1 MSSFQS
7 AIDEAMRAA
16 EEMGAPSA
24 PSAPSGG
31 VGGIDIESLI
41 AEANAAATEIPQEAK
56 VSEFDQPDLQA
67 GAVREM
73 EGIVDVIPYSPWE
86 PIPLREVARGAVGM
100 YMDAANTLA
109 NPGMRAQFFRSLMRP
124 AEWVAGMYDSITGAE
139 TDPAARELTARL
151 LAERLSMALEPE
163 GSGLTTADLPSEI
176 VAMRGMAEGLASGQE
191 EGIRGDIARGVGQSL
206 PQFAALAATG
216 GGSAP
221 VAMAAQTL
229 IPLSTYSQ
237 GMQEAIGDLE
247 QERADAALA
256 GEPLPVINLQDLR
269 TRAEASAVINTA
281 VEMGGAAIGGRAI
294 GKIAKRMSDTPAGRG
309 LSAALAR
316 TGAARAAERMAVTPA
331 TQAFRAITSGTNRI
345 TPGFLRGL
353 RDIALTSGAEEA
365 GEELVTGVLMAP
377 FTYAPLGEDLSN
389 ALYSSMI
396 GFGAGG
402 VGGVGVTAGVK
413 VKQAGA
419 NLYDSFRAESDADR
433 IVRVAH
439 SETLRKRIDFTA
451 DLEKAERDRI
461 AVSLE
466 SMNGMTPD
474 ERGRFLRELNDR
486 RGQIDG
492 TVEQLLEQ
500 RRNKEEA
507 LAGIEQQEQS
517 GATPPEG
524 TSFSTMRDLVMED
537 VKDID
542 SKIMQATRDK
552 VVAEAEYNAVAEKML
567 DMPKDARQSTPEN
580 VLNHLGQSSGVALE
594 QAQAPK
600 SGTRLQSDL
609 EALGMKVVW
618 FRPKEGTFNPAFHTK
633 STRGVIYLN
642 ANADAKAARAYAM
655 EEMFHDIQMF
665 RPDIAAAYMQSAG
678 MESVYRAGVEYAA
691 RGRPESAQAARLDE
705 AALGQA
711 IAVAERLAGEQ
722 GAIAPTEARRGAA
735 RLEQEGAAN
744 LFAPAAAALSE
755 AGVVGSFL
763 RTAARLGL
771 SGRQARAAV
780 AVLDTV
786 ARSAAVERVQ
796 GEQVAPAMSPLAR
809 TLLWANDLNISY
821 ARGPEGVEA
830 VPVAKAKKAKEAT
843 VEQPPMPTKPKA
855 PSELTPFQS
864 EVVSTIGLTP
874 AEARSTVI
882 EYMTGSPGIQSF
894 ATGKLQGIKDIV
906 KFLHARR
913 MASGLR
919 TLDLE
924 KAADRKTLSRM
935 LAAEAIAAIK
945 AEGNALTW
953 YDEVIQDMLAKLSVT
968 YPELATEQRARNAL
982 IIALA
987 ITSQGQNVQDN
998 LDSALRLYEQYRDT
1012 VDSQGKGRFPVF
1024 GTGKEGAAMRA
1035 NFKLANEFM
1044 DRYGPDLLSRFL
1056 RTPFTVKQLRDAGF
1070 KIEGEIVSEQV
1081 LGSSIFGPKIGFGFM
1096 SNLFG
1101 NFDPVTMDMWFMR
1114 TIGRLMGRLPKFRQD
1129 LFDKQMQRLRDSIS
1143 ESGTN
1148 GIYSGQF
1155 PPELV
1160 AAAADPNQPDKAIE
1174 LATLVTKAHEKDFKV
1189 NRAEFDSGERIK
1201 TNLVNASATVLSS
1214 LSDPNDAPSSGGQ
1227 RNLLRKVVRD
1237 AVALVSSVTGTD
1249 ITNASFQA
1257 LIWYPEQYLYNSL
1270 GAKLRVIGEN
1280 YSNAATTLLVKKGI
1294 DRGRLDDA
1302 VRRSREL
1309 RSAGVRG
1316 VAVPAVAGATG
1327 AVGGQPSLTSPLT
1340 PAEQSQ
1346 FLTDQPGAVARNWQ
1360 LPNTDRTVD
1369 AKVRNSQNSAAG
1381 IRFARGQRSGGGTA
1395 WSYRPEGGDAG
1406 RVRTLKSIRA
1416 DYVEV
1421 FVPGVGLSTVL
1432 LRTKNKAPK
1441 VYELAAGEKS
1451 AAVFHRLITEGK
1463 AKNPFGS
1470 SVFIYPEAD
1479 YQSMRLFVT
1488 KDGESGFALKP
1499 DGDIVSVFS
1508 IPGNGEF
1515 RGLMETAVAAGGRK
1529 LDCFDT
1535 VLPPAYAPH
1544 GFKAAAR
1551 LSWSD
1556 EQAPPDWDK
1565 AKYAKFNNGEPD
1577 VVFMARDDSYIA
1589 AYEAGDGQ
1597 RFDDYGAAVA
1607 EQEALISF
1615 ARASDADYLSAVDRG
1630 DMGAAQR
1637 MVDAA
1642 AQAAGYRY
1650 RAFHGTD
1657 AAFTSFSKDVYPNF
1671 ANPQE
1676 VLGFF
1681 FASDREYAQ
1690 QYGANVINAYVRLT
1704 NPKREPA
1711 SRIDEIE
1718 NGTVEAAEDY
1728 KMSLVDAGHD
1738 GIIFGRG
1745 EAQELVAF
1753 EPQQIKSAD
1762 PVTRDA
1768 DGNVIPLSNRFDITT
1783 EDISFARAPEDPEVA
1798 ALKQQIADLQRQIR
1812 DVQNVTAA
1820 QRANALREVRI
1831 LQRKLSAAELIASQK
1846 VGQAQRAAARAERM
1860 ATETEEVRAA
1870 AEKTISDLT
1879 TELDAAEATIRRMR
1893 AEARTAASGAEVAA
1907 LEAKIDRVSNWA
1919 YAIGRNEGLL
1929 SGQVQGQRQARRTE
1943 VAPLQTRVAR
1953 MSDRIALLTTR
1964 LSATRNE
1971 LSALR
1976 QRVRQDAA
1984 AAQRAIDFAYDL
1996 GLRTGRVQG
2005 MMRGRQE
2012 MQRRMQRRE
2021 DALQR
2026 RLFDL
2031 RELMNTRVE
2040 DVTRMRDIVQ
2050 RMARDAAETL
2060 PVRLRGPLATRIAAV
2075 RTVAQANRIAVE
2087 AMKLAANEEV
2097 NQGLATIARIRRQ
2110 MGRHGMRAPVRE
2122 RIDAMLAQADAALRQ
2137 ANRRRIRARVE
2148 TMRDP
2153 AGRSMGPA
2161 IVNAVAIF
2169 AEVANAADLVNQA
2182 ALAYAADRAAW
2193 VAERDARVQ
2202 RYADLGQR
2210 LLANMQGR
2218 AALAQPERADRPPRI
2233 GILQPIRRANSD
2245 IYTMMAE
2252 IEGRNDSVI
2261 NEMLEAA
2268 QAGKGASALEHAAIM
2283 RQLQPA
2289 LAAAGYSGLDEY
2301 ALRNGLM
2308 GDASAVTMQVTLGGQ
2323 PRTLPVGVVMSMA
2336 AMDPETLA
2344 LFGDGQPNNQGIK
2357 FRGAETTLT
2366 IYPTQQEILAAR
2378 AALTPGQR
2386 GMIDAMKQVLE
2397 FQIRDRAMEAIWL
2410 VEGDQPP
2417 IVPNYWPR
2425 IRDTTRFGGEQANVL
2440 NQAGA
2445 LVRGAL
2451 TSVGFA
2457 NARTGGREPLVYSD
2471 AFRTWDRHLQVALD
2485 MIHMAQPYRDAAT
2498 VLSDRNVMET
2508 MDRQNG
2514 AGTAEAVMAIF
2525 SNGVGATARS
2535 SPSIIDALTSNVTGA
2550 VLALSP
2556 RTWAKIVIGGQ
2567 IRLSSE
2573 IPFGYWTTGVARAT
2587 AAVRNPADWR
2597 ARVNEIHALNGYF
2610 SRRHNMQFRSIISGA
2625 LSDQDRVRVLTALE
2639 GAANSMRVAG
2649 QSVIS
2654 GQMLEAARSF
2664 RDAANGGNLAL
2675 ASLVD
2680 ALRYMDEQIMLV
2692 AVEAR
2697 LAEVTDEGLLTGQDA
2712 MREAALRAERDFR
2725 RTQNASDE
2733 FDDSSFS
2740 ATQRVRGNTAW
2751 RLLFPFSSDPLKARN
2766 QLRRAFVS
2774 GEGRLRAVGAVGGN
2788 MAASTAIGT
2797 MSVATTAYMV
2807 SLVASLFGDDD
2818 PDEELRKQAAED
2830 AKRIPTS
2837 VASEVLSSTMGYTG
2851 IVLGQVLQSRQ
2862 YGRAPLVPV
2871 VARPVEQAMREA
2883 GQVPEDPVRVI
2894 PAMLA
2899 LSQLAGF
2906 PAYQMYR
2913 FIEGLAGKSEEPKQP
2928 KTPQQQA
2935 IERIQRRVKALQSAG
2950 QQSR

>member
-16 EEMGAPSA
+16 EEMGAEPSA
-24 PSAPSGG
+24 PEAAPI
-31 VGGIDIESLI
+31 GGIDIDSLI
-41 AEANAAATEIPQEAK
+41 AEAESAAAEVPSEAK
-56 VSEFDQPDLQA
+56 VAEFDQPDLQA
-67 GAVREM
+67 GAAREM
-73 EGIVDVIPYSPWE
+73 EGIVDWIPYSPWE
-86 PIPLREVARGAVGM
+86 LIPAREIARGAVGM

-109 NPGMRAQFFRSLMRP
+109 NPGMRAQFFRSVLRP
-124 AEWVAGMYDSITGAE
+124 VEWVAGLYDSITGAE
-139 TDPAARELTARL
+139 TDPTAREMTSRL

-176 VAMRGMAEGLASGQE
+176 VAMRGMAEGLAAGQE

-216 GGSAP
+216 GGGAP
-221 VAMAAQTL
+221 VALAAQTL
-229 IPLSTYSQ
+229 IPLSAYSQ
-237 GMQEAIGDLE
+237 GMQEAIADLE

-256 GEPLPVINLQDLR
+256 GEPLPPLDLQDLR

-281 VEMGGAAIGGRAI
+281 VEMGGAALGGRAI

-331 TQAFRAITSGTNRI
+331 TAAFRAVTKGTNRI

-365 GEELVTGVLMAP
+365 GEELVTGALMAP
-377 FTYAPLGEDLSN
+377 FTYAPLSEDLSN

-396 GFGAGG
+396 GFGAGAA
-402 VGGVGVTAGVK
+402 GGVGVTAGVK
-413 VKQAGA
+413 AKQVGA
-419 NLYDSFRAESDADR
+419 NLYDSFRPESDADR
-433 IVRVAH
+433 IARVAH
-439 SETLRKRIDFTA
+439 SEALKKRIDFTSE
-451 DLEKAERDRI
+451 LEESERQTI
-461 AVSLE
+461 SLALE

-474 ERGRFLRELNDR
+474 ERGRFLRELNDQ
-486 RGQIDG
+486 RGNIESD
-492 TVEQLLEQ
+492 VERLLEE
-500 RRNKEEA
+500 RRQKEEA
-507 LAGIEQQEQS
+507 LAGIEQQEES
-517 GATPPEG
+517 EANPPG
-524 TSFSTMRDLVMED
+524 GFFPVRMRDLVMED
-537 VKDID
+537 IRSID
-542 SKIMQATRDK
+542 EQIAQATRDK
-552 VVAEAEYNAVAEKML
+552 VVAEAKYNAVAEKML
-567 DMPKDARQSTPEN
+567 DMPKDARQSTPQN
-580 VLNHLGQSSGVALE
+580 VLRHVGQSSKVELE
-594 QAQAPK
+594 ETQAPK
-600 SGTRLQSDL
+600 NGARLQSDL

-618 FRPKEGTFNPAFHTK
+618 FKPKQGTFNPGFHTK
-633 STRGVIYLN
+633 STRGMIYLN
-642 ANADAKAARAYAM
+642 ANADTKAARAYAL

-705 AALGQA
+705 AAIGQA
-711 IAVAERLAGEQ
+711 IAVAERVAGAE

-744 LFAPAAAALSE
+744 LFAPTAAALSE
-755 AGVVGSFL
+755 AGAVGSFL

-786 ARSAAVERVQ
+786 ARAAAVERVQ
-796 GEQVAPAMSPLAR
+796 GVQQAPTMSPLAR

-821 ARGPEGVEA
+821 ARGAEGVEA
-830 VPVAKAKKAKEAT
+830 APVAKAKKAKEAK

-864 EVVSTIGLTP
+864 EVVSAIGLTP

-894 ATGKLQGIKDIV
+894 ATGKLKGIKDIV

-1189 NRAEFDSGERIK
+1189 NRAEFDSGARIK

-1316 VAVPAVAGATG
+1316 VAVPAVAGTTG
-1327 AVGGQPSLTSPLT
+1327 AVGGEPSLTSPLT

-1406 RVRTLKSIRA
+1406 RLRTLKSIRA

-1441 VYELAAGEKS
+1441 VYELAAGANS

-1535 VLPPAYAPH
+1535 VLPTAYAPH

-1597 RFDDYGAAVA
+1597 RFDDYGQAVA
-1607 EQEALISF
+1607 EQDASVSFGRTDEIAAPSF
-1615 ARASDADYLSAVDRG
+1615 ARA
-1630 DMGAAQR
+1630 
-1637 MVDAA
+1637 
-1642 AQAAGYRY
+1642 
-1650 RAFHGTD
+1650 
-1657 AAFTSFSKDVYPNF
+1657 
-1671 ANPQE
+1671 E
-1676 VLGFF
+1676 
-1681 FASDREYAQ
+1681 
-1690 QYGANVINAYVRLT
+1690 
-1704 NPKREPA
+1704 
-1711 SRIDEIE
+1711 
-1718 NGTVEAAEDY
+1718 
-1728 KMSLVDAGHD
+1728 
-1738 GIIFGRG
+1738 
-1745 EAQELVAF
+1745 
-1753 EPQQIKSAD
+1753 
-1762 PVTRDA
+1762 
-1768 DGNVIPLSNRFDITT
+1768 
-1783 EDISFARAPEDPEVA
+1783 EDPEVA

-1820 QRANALREVRI
+1820 QRVNALREVRI

-1846 VGQAQRAAARAERM
+1846 IGQAQRAAARAERM

-1870 AEKTISDLT
+1870 ADKTIAELT
-1879 TELDAAEATIRRMR
+1879 SELDTAQATIKRMR
-1893 AEARTAASGAEVAA
+1893 AEARAASSNAEVAA

-1919 YAIGRNEGLL
+1919 YAIGRNEGLM
-1929 SGQVQGQRQARRTE
+1929 SGQIQGQRQIRRTE
-1943 VAPLQTRVAR
+1943 VRPLQTRVAR
-1953 MSDRIALLTTR
+1953 MTDRIALLETR
-1964 LSATRNE
+1964 LNSTRNE
-1971 LSALR
+1971 LMAMR
-1976 QRVRQDAA
+1976 QRIRLDARM
-1984 AAQRAIDFAYDL
+1984 AQRAIDFAYDY

-2060 PVRLRGPLATRIAAV
+2060 PVRLRGPLATRIASV
-2075 RTVAQANRIAVE
+2075 RTIAQANRIAVE
-2087 AMKLAANEEV
+2087 AMKVAANAEV
-2097 NQGLATIARIRRQ
+2097 AQGLATIARVRRQ
-2110 MGRHGMRAPVRE
+2110 MGRHGMRANVRE
-2122 RIDAMLAQADAALRQ
+2122 QIETMLAQADAALRQ
-2137 ANRRRIRARVE
+2137 ANRRRIRATVA
-2148 TMRDP
+2148 TMRD
-2153 AGRSMGPA
+2153 ASGRSMGPT
-2161 IVNAVAIF
+2161 IVNAVAIS
-2169 AEVANAADLVNQA
+2169 AEVTNAANLVTQA
-2182 ALAYAADRAAW
+2182 AIAYAADRAAW

-2202 RYADLGQR
+2202 RYADLSER
-2210 LLANMQGR
+2210 LVQNMQGR
-2218 AALAQPERADRPPRI
+2218 RILPQEVRADRPPRI
-2233 GILQPIRRANSD
+2233 GLLQPIKRANSD
-2245 IYTMMAE
+2245 IYTLMVE
-2252 IEGRNDSVI
+2252 IEGISDGVI

-2268 QAGKGASALEHAAIM
+2268 QAGKGEAALEHAALM

-2289 LAAAGYSGLDEY
+2289 LAAAGYGGLDEY

-2308 GDASAVTMQVTLGGQ
+2308 GDASTVTMQVTLGGEV
-2323 PRTLPVGVVMSMA
+2323 RTLPVGVVMSMA

-2386 GMIDAMKQVLE
+2386 GMIDAMKQILE

-2425 IRDTTRFGGEQANVL
+2425 IRDNSRFGGEQANVL

-2457 NARTGGREPLVYSD
+2457 NARTGGREPFVYSD
-2471 AFRTWDRHLQVALD
+2471 AFQTWDRHVQVALD

-2498 VLSDRNVMET
+2498 VLSDRNVMEM

-2535 SPSIIDALTSNVTGA
+2535 APTVIDALTSNVTGA
-2550 VLALSP
+2550 VLAMSP

-2567 IRLSSE
+2567 IRLASE
-2573 IPFGYWTTGVARAT
+2573 IPLGYWTSGVARAT
-2587 AAVRNPADWR
+2587 AAIRNPANWR

-2610 SRRHNMQFRSIISGA
+2610 SRRHNMQFRTIISGA

-2654 GQMLEAARSF
+2654 GQMMEAVKSF

-2675 ASLVD
+2675 SSLID

-2733 FDDSSFS
+2733 FDDSSFA

-2807 SLVASLFGDDD
+2807 SLVTALFGGDDD
-2818 PDEELRKQAAED
+2818 PEEDLKKQAMED
-2830 AKRIPTS
+2830 AKRIPTN
-2837 VASEVLSSTMGYTG
+2837 VASEVLASTMGYTG
-2851 IVLGQVLQSRQ
+2851 IVLAQVLQARQ
-2862 YGRAPLVPV
+2862 YGRAPMVPV
-2871 VARPVEQAMREA
+2871 VARPVEQAIREA
-2883 GQVPEDPVRVI
+2883 GQVPENPVRVI
-2894 PAMLA
+2894 PALLA

-2913 FIEGLAGKSEEPKQP
+2913 FIEGFGGAEEKPPKQP
-2928 KTPQQQA
+2928 KTPQQEA